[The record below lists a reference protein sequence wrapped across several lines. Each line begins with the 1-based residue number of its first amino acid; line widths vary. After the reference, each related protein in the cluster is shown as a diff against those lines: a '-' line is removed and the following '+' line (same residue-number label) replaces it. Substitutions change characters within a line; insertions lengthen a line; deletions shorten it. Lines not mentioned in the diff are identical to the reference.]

1 MGLGK
6 KFKKSL
12 KRVISGAKTIA
23 KNPLSKEGLM
33 AAGAMATGGMTGGLL
48 ASEYAGERR
57 ATQLSDENAA
67 QYQQAVLQQN
77 TQKAYGYNTM
87 ADLVAARKRKEQQ
100 LASREETRATG
111 ISSLIGRGST
121 LG

>member
-1 MGLGK
+1 MGWSK
-6 KFKKSL
+6 KLKKSL

-33 AAGAMATGGMTGGLL
+33 AAGAFATGGMAGGLM
-48 ASEYAGERR
+48 ASEYTGERR
-57 ATQLSDENAA
+57 ATQVGDERFA

-77 TQKAYGYNTM
+77 TQQAYGYNTM
-87 ADLVAARKRKEQQ
+87 ADLVAARKRKAQQ
-100 LASREETRATG
+100 LANREESRATG
-111 ISSLIGRGST
+111 ISSLVGRGST